1 MALAWALRD
10 KRVTSALI
18 GASRPEQVVDAVKA
32 LGKLAF
38 SADELTEIDRQCDR
52 GGVRSW
58 TQSAELGQ

>member
-1 MALAWALRD
+1 MGRCA
-10 KRVTSALI
+10 TSASRRALI

-38 SADELTEIDRQCDR
+38 SADELTEIDRHAVEA
-52 GGVRSW
+52 GVNLW